1 MSNMEKE
8 IKEKE
13 KEDKEEEEKPTFN
26 NADEFYEQFKEEFK
40 KLPKHLQHQLL
51 YHHIESEARDKVKK
65 ELDEVIKSSP
75 NRVERMRA
83 KLQKKLLKKQ
93 NK

>member
-1 MSNMEKE
+1 MSNQEK
-8 IKEKE
+8 
-13 KEDKEEEEKPTFN
+13 KEDKKEEEEKPTFN

-40 KLPKHLQHQLL
+40 KLPKDLQHSLI
-51 YHHIESEARDKVKK
+51 YHHIESQARDKIKK

-93 NK
+93 QK